1 MVHGQRGS
9 ELLTFFT
16 TMAHPELDGGGIP
29 ANNRRAQL
37 ESQMLDSSDLTSHI
51 LTLESCM
58 DSYFF
63 TKKAEAIIIIIGVV
77 VVVVVS
83 IPALD
88 PYSLPAGGLQ
98 ISDLSLHQQQL

>member
-77 VVVVVS
+77 VVVVS